1 MHDQSRRK
9 SHAPLWLRS
18 MILRNLIIALA
29 YVATGWFGLTFFSA
43 PPGYATTIFLPAG
56 IAVGAVL
63 FFWFP
68 ALPGIFFG
76 SYLLNVLIGYAIF
89 EQQITAQAIANAV
102 LIATVSTLQ
111 AAVGGWLFRFK
122 LSFRSVTLISR
133 HNLLLLSAW
142 APLICLTSATLSV
155 TGLWL
160 LNTVSTAAF
169 LTNWLHWWIGDT
181 FGVLVLLPWM
191 LFFLPADVQIK
202 KWTEQML
209 HNNARLH

>member
-1 MHDQSRRK
+1 MHDQSRSK

-68 ALPGIFFG
+68 ALPRIFFG
-76 SYLLNVLIGYAIF
+76 AYLLNVLIGYAIF

-142 APLICLTSATLSV
+142 APLICLTSATLSF

-160 LNTVSTAAF
+160 LNIVSTAAF
-169 LTNWLHWWIGDT
+169 LSNCLDWW
-181 FGVLVLLPWM
+181 
-191 LFFLPADVQIK
+191 
-202 KWTEQML
+202 
-209 HNNARLH
+209 

>member
-1 MHDQSRRK
+1 MPPQFFC
-9 SHAPLWLRS
+9 PL
-18 MILRNLIIALA
+18 ALLSA
-29 YVATGWFGLTFFSA
+29 RCCSFG
-43 PPGYATTIFLPAG
+43 
-56 IAVGAVL
+56 
-63 FFWFP
+63 FP
-68 ALPGIFFG
+68 SLPGIFFG
-76 SYLLNVLIGYAIF
+76 SYLLNVLIGYAVF

-169 LTNWLHWWIGDT
+169 LTNWLNWWIGDT

-202 KWTEQML
+202 KWTQQML